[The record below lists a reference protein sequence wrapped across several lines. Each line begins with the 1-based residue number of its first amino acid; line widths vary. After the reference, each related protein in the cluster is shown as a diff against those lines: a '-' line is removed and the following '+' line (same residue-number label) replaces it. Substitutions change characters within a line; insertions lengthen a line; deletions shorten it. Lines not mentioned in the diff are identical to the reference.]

1 VLSSVP
7 PRHAALG
14 ERPAVERCEAGDI
27 RLSGTLALQILHP
40 LAQDYERRL
49 PTNAMSCVVR
59 FQAGSVAVLLTG
71 DIPSDRG
78 AALAART
85 PTLPAQLLMAPHHGS
100 RSSSS
105 PALLDAVAPSRVFAQ
120 AGYRNRYGHPDPVVV
135 DRYTAQGLVLSR
147 TDHGGQLQWRFAS
160 DGSIEHTAARAT
172 AVRYWHNR
180 PFAGQE
186 RPPTGTPD
194 DNGFDE
200 ASREPLSGMP

>member
-1 VLSSVP
+1 
-7 PRHAALG
+7 
-14 ERPAVERCEAGDI
+14 
-27 RLSGTLALQILHP
+27 
-40 LAQDYERRL
+40 
-49 PTNAMSCVVR
+49 
-59 FQAGSVAVLLTG
+59 
-71 DIPSDRG
+71 
-78 AALAART
+78 
-85 PTLPAQLLMAPHHGS
+85 
-100 RSSSS
+100 
-105 PALLDAVAPSRVFAQ
+105 
-120 AGYRNRYGHPDPVVV
+120 VVV

-172 AVRYWHNR
+172 AVRSWHNR